1 MFNSK
6 FFDGWGDFLMDDF
19 NFFVNKE
26 NSFVLYEDKKT
37 DEVVFEFVVPGIK
50 KENVDV
56 NIGDDYN
63 LVVR

>member
-1 MFNSK
+1 M
-6 FFDGWGDFLMDDF
+6 
-19 NFFVNKE
+19 V
-26 NSFVLYEDKKT
+26 YEDKKT

-63 LVVR
+63 LVVRQEY